1 MTLKKVHTSGSFRMA
16 FPLPK
21 IRQNIK
27 STGTE
32 IAGLYPEEMKGSSAS
47 LPMMDAGG
55 FANFLSVPC
64 DGVLWGCLA
73 NWLEFRLCLHRYQY

>member
-16 FPLPK
+16 SPLPK

-32 IAGLYPEEMKGSSAS
+32 IAGFYPEEMKGSSAS

-55 FANFLSVPC
+55 FANFLSVPY

-73 NWLEFRLCLHRYQY
+73 NWLEFRLCLHRHQY